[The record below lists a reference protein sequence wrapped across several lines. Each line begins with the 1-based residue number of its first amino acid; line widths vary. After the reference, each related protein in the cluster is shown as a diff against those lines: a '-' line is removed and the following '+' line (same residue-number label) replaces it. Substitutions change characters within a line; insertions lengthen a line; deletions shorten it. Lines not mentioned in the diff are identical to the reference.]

1 MLSSLPE
8 AGATNHLLVQSFTG
22 AWTRLLSCPLGRA
35 EHFRQKPSG
44 LQCLKYLFSGSFTEQ
59 MCPAL
64 STQSCDQ
71 NCKGSKFFGF

>member
-1 MLSSLPE
+1 MVSTPPE
-8 AGATNHLLVQSFTG
+8 AGATTHLLVLSFTG
-22 AWTRLLSCPLGRA
+22 AWPRLLSCPLGRA
-35 EHFRQKPSG
+35 EPFRQTPSS

-64 STQSCDQ
+64 SIQSCDQ